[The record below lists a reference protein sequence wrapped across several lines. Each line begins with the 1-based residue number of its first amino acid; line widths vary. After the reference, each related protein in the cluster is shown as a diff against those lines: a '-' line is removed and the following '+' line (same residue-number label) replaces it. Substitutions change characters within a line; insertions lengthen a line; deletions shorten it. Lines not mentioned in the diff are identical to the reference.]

1 MKSAMWTKSNLVLVT
16 SMMLMLMG
24 GSSAT
29 ALAQVG
35 AQKDLTKEE
44 IIQKAKD
51 AYASLSTYSDEG
63 NVVTTSSG
71 RTSTTAFTIRLSRPN
86 LYRIEWQESSPY
98 FTRNAVVWSVG
109 QGDFLNLD
117 IGLGAQKQESQNLAL
132 GGATGVSE
140 GAAANIPG
148 TFFNMLW
155 GGQLNSL
162 MFTAER
168 QADEKVGEVECYV
181 LMERTIDRTRI
192 LLIGKQDFLIHQI
205 RSTTSAEAVKAT
217 MDEDA
222 IEHPQIDHTRI
233 KITAITWVE
242 THSNIV
248 LNQKFSA
255 TDFVP
260 SKVQ

>member
-1 MKSAMWTKSNLVLVT
+1 MKSVIWTKSNLVLVT
-16 SMMLMLMG
+16 SMMLMLMV

-35 AQKDLTKEE
+35 AQKDLTKDE

-98 FTRNAVVWSVG
+98 FTRNAAVWSAG

-117 IGLGAQKQESQNLAL
+117 IGLGAQKQESQDLAI

-140 GAAANIPG
+140 GTAARTHLI
-148 TFFNMLW
+148 
-155 GGQLNSL
+155 NSISSVRL
-162 MFTAER
+162 KSHR
-168 QADEKVGEVECYV
+168 
-181 LMERTIDRTRI
+181 L
-192 LLIGKQDFLIHQI
+192 
-205 RSTTSAEAVKAT
+205 
-217 MDEDA
+217 
-222 IEHPQIDHTRI
+222 P
-233 KITAITWVE
+233 
-242 THSNIV
+242 
-248 LNQKFSA
+248 
-255 TDFVP
+255 
-260 SKVQ
+260 